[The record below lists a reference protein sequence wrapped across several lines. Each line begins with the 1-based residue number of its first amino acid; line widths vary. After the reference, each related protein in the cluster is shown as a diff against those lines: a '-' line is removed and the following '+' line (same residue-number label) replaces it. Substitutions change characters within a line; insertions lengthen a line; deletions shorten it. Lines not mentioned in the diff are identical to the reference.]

1 MFSRYL
7 ILSVLFILLLVPFG
21 HIKAD
26 PLPFGSSD
34 LYVGKDAAD
43 GSSLNKTNTVTV
55 KKKHGYLEY
64 DGTGY
69 RLVSRTIKPEKAG
82 YVRLKPVAASKD
94 VKGKPTF
101 YTIEVAEEKNKALND
116 REKAAAEEPAEEKPH
131 FALERADDIDK
142 KGVGM
147 MPTKSHKADV
157 GLGLKVSESTELLM
171 GRALVLERKDDN
183 RNMDARDDGWRF
195 RFKTNF

>member
-1 MFSRYL
+1 M
-7 ILSVLFILLLVPFG
+7 ILSFLFILLLFPFV

-34 LYVGKDAAD
+34 QSVSKDATDESAL
-43 GSSLNKTNTVTV
+43 GKTSTVAM

-69 RLVSRTIKPEKAG
+69 RLVNRTIKPEKAG
-82 YVRLKPVAASKD
+82 CVRLKPVAESKD
-94 VKGKPTF
+94 GKGKPAF
-101 YTIEVAEEKNKALND
+101 YTIEVVEEKNKEIND
-116 REKAAAEEPAEEKPH
+116 REKTAAEESAGDKPH
-131 FALERADDIDK
+131 FALEKADDLDK
-142 KGVGM
+142 KGVGLL
-147 MPTKSHKADV
+147 PKKGHKADV

-171 GRALVLERKDDN
+171 GRALVLERKEDSH
-183 RNMDARDDGWRF
+183 NMDARDDGWRF